1 MFTKDLYLAGGSYY
15 GLQEVFSRVY
25 GVVKTEV
32 GYANSNVENP
42 TRMMVES
49 GAADAKEC
57 VKVTYNP
64 KKIDIGMLLNV
75 FFTIINPYTDGIQ
88 GKYVGPQYRSGVYY
102 TSKEDVPQISYYLVF
117 LQNRGVS
124 KQVTDSALVVNEF
137 EGEGKV
143 RPKVRTEMGELK
155 NFYAA
160 PEEEQYYLRSHPD
173 TYTPI
178 DIGLLEKLKI
188 IQEAA
193 H

>member
-42 TRMMVES
+42 TRVMVE
-49 GAADAKEC
+49 GGEADAKEC

-160 PEEEQYYLRSHPD
+160 PEEEQYYLRSYPD

-188 IQEAA
+188 IQSVQ
-193 H
+193 